1 MQQAT
6 DWNVDTAAVL
16 PMGAFPCSAAYTYVS
31 NVEATLCSEL
41 GTPCVT

>member
-1 MQQAT
+1 METIKLASRIVMQQAT

-31 NVEATLCSEL
+31 NVEAT
-41 GTPCVT
+41 